1 VVRKKEET
9 LVYSQSLVLTGPY
22 HSVQRSINYKNS
34 SKPQLIRRIEEEHDG
49 EKKDQL
55 ALA

>member
-1 VVRKKEET
+1 VRKKEET